1 MCVPP
6 VLHTPRS
13 KAIEKNHGST
23 EGFDKDLESIR
34 ARHVAADKEEAK
46 KGSKSNAE
54 KVVAVCLCVCPVYPK
69 KHVLR
74 ELKILNS
81 KCFEVGTLPPPDFP
95 LPCIAVFS
103 PPNPNP
109 GGGNQS

>member
-13 KAIEKNHGST
+13 KAIENKHGST
-23 EGFDKDLESIR
+23 KGFDKDLESIR
-34 ARHVAADKEEAK
+34 ARHVD
-46 KGSKSNAE
+46 SKSNAE
-54 KVVAVCLCVCPVYPK
+54 KVVAVCLCVCPIYPK

-95 LPCIAVFS
+95 LPCIAVYS

>member
-6 VLHTPRS
+6 VLLTPRS
-13 KAIEKNHGST
+13 KAIEKKHGST
-23 EGFDKDLESIR
+23 EGFDKDLKSIR
-34 ARHVAADKEEAK
+34 DRHVD
-46 KGSKSNAE
+46 SKSNAE
-54 KVVAVCLCVCPVYPK
+54 KVVAVCLCVCPVYPQ

-74 ELKILNS
+74 ELKVLNS
-81 KCFEVGTLPPPDFP
+81 KCFEAGTLPPPDFP